1 MNQPIQPLYTDEHGT
16 TRFKAN
22 AIVRYILDNGGV
34 NMNRLAVIDF
44 SREDREQFAQLI
56 GYSLSGF
63 GSLSYATDETYE
75 TAEAMFKEG
84 KTETQARIEY
94 LETEIAAL
102 RESLVEPMA
111 RLFGRHPD
119 DFRDGGS

>member
-1 MNQPIQPLYTDEHGT
+1 MGQPIQPLYTDEHGT
-16 TRFKAN
+16 TRFRENK
-22 AIVRYILDNGGV
+22 IVQYLLDNGGID
-34 NMNRLAVIDF
+34 MNRLAVVDF
-44 SREDREQFAQLI
+44 PRDDREQFAQLI

-75 TAEAMFKEG
+75 TAKTMFKEG

-94 LETEIAAL
+94 LETELATL

-111 RLFGRHPD
+111 RLFCRHPD
-119 DFRDGGS
+119 DLRDAA